1 MTTCYPATVST
12 SCPNTDEVDAFKC
25 GSSESIPCNFK
36 NIFNEILIPYPEKC
50 FAAFQ
55 SCGSQEETDGSQ
67 PIFFLKKYKELA
79 LHSRGLAVAITF
91 KENNKNY
98 VVSVNSDSSIAFNQC
113 ELPRDISGVQS
124 DIIFYQKVFRQEH
137 PNSFRFESSLKQN
150 FYLGFSADADDNNKK
165 LVLKHLPRDYLDET
179 IMFTFV

>member
-1 MTTCYPATVST
+1 MSM
-12 SCPNTDEVDAFKC
+12 SCAYADEVDAFKC
-25 GSSESIPCNFK
+25 GSSESIPCNLK
-36 NIFNEILIPYPEKC
+36 NIFNQILIPYPEKC

-55 SCGSQEETDGSQ
+55 ACRTEEEPDGSQ

-79 LHSRGLAVAITF
+79 WHDRGLAVAITF

-98 VVSVNSDSSIAFNQC
+98 VVSVNSDSSIVLNQC
-113 ELPRDISGVQS
+113 ELPQDIPGMQS
-124 DIIFYQKVFRQEH
+124 EIIFYQKVFREEH

-150 FYLGFSADADDNNKK
+150 FYLGFSADDYNKK
-165 LVLKHLPRDYLDET
+165 LVLKHLPGDNLDET